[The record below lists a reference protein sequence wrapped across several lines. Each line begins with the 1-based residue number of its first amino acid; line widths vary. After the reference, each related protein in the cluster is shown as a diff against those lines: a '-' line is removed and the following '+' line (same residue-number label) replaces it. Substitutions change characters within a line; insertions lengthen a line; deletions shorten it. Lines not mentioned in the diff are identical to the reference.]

1 MALFHGGLL
10 APPYHGMIVFEA
22 QPVTGKRI
30 TVLNLQLDGDDKM
43 SLIIAGHTWP
53 FRARLDSAGIS
64 GGYVGDE
71 ADKENGTRKYFR
83 VWKDIDVSDENQQQ
97 KFLTMLNDVFNN
109 LVMRVCLDRR
119 PSRDTHVGAFVERL
133 RQQPALFFT
142 AESETAGA
150 SDDEEETQRLA

>member
-1 MALFHGGLL
+1 
-10 APPYHGMIVFEA
+10 
-22 QPVTGKRI
+22 
-30 TVLNLQLDGDDKM
+30 M

-53 FRARLDSAGIS
+53 FRGRLDSAGIS

-97 KFLTMLNDVFNN
+97 KFLTMLNDVFNG
-109 LVMRVCLDRR
+109 LVMRVCLDRL

-142 AESETAGA
+142 AESETPGA